1 MKITETRL
9 KEIIKE
15 EMELHDPFMEY
26 QDEEGGM
33 AKRQL
38 ENLAAYASELAMML
52 DENTQLEGWV
62 QSKITLAQDYISKV
76 KHHLEDEL
84 GMSSGGCGG
93 SVEPLDIHPTDG
105 FEIEDEHLNSL
116 FEE

>member
-38 ENLAAYASELAMML
+38 ENLAAYASELA
-52 DENTQLEGWV
+52 
-62 QSKITLAQDYISKV
+62 
-76 KHHLEDEL
+76 L

>member
-15 EMELHDPFMEY
+15 EMELHDPFVEVH
-26 QDEEGGM
+26 DEEGGM

-38 ENLAAYASELAMML
+38 ENLAEYASELAMML

-76 KHHLEDEL
+76 KHHLEGEL
-84 GMSSGGCGG
+84 GMSSGGCGD
-93 SVEPLDIHPTDG
+93 SVEPLEIQPADS
-105 FEIEDEHLNSL
+105 FEMRSL

>member
-1 MKITETRL
+1 MKVTETRL

-15 EMELHDPFMEY
+15 EMDLYDSSQAFH
-26 QDEEGGM
+26 DEEGGM

-38 ENLAAYASELAMML
+38 ESLAEYASELAMML

-76 KHHLEDEL
+76 KHYLEDEL
-84 GMSSGGCGG
+84 GMSSAGCGG
-93 SVEPLDIHPTDG
+93 SGEPIDVHPADG
-105 FEIEDEHLNSL
+105 FEIEDEDFNSL
-116 FEE
+116 FEQ